1 MARYAMVDD
10 SSGIVVNVIE
20 WDGDES
26 KWMPPLAHTM
36 VEDSKNE
43 AGPGFTWKDGVFE
56 PPPGG
61 QPGTA
66 A

>member
-10 SSGIVVNVIE
+10 TSQIVVNVIE
-20 WDGDES
+20 WDGDTAT
-26 KWMPPLAHTM
+26 WQPPSGYTM
-36 VEDSKNE
+36 VEDSE
-43 AGPGFTWKDGVFE
+43 AKANPGFSYNEGDFVA
-56 PPPGG
+56 PPSG